1 MSKGP
6 FSGPALI
13 LLLSCAVALFA
24 ASALLEGYGEGSAA
38 GGKKAGPG
46 AYSVSAL
53 GYAGFYDTLRRLER
67 PVVRSAGRARAMA
80 GQRGLLIVAEPDIF
94 ALPHEYIASLADM
107 PRLLL
112 VLPKRHGERDSARPE
127 WIARAIPVPVDYAQQ
142 TLALVAGDGS
152 IARGDWPVAWKI
164 NELGVTPSGSGWVQL
179 ARSKGMR
186 PVVGNDDGMLVGELR
201 HGDDIV
207 WVLSDPD
214 LMANHGLGK
223 GDNAAFMV
231 ALVDRLG
238 SLDNSGG
245 NGPIVF
251 DETAHGFQE
260 AESSPVALLFRFPFV
275 IVTALLCVSALLFA
289 RAGASRFGAP
299 RTPPPE
305 TDFGK
310 SRLIGN
316 GARLLDYAGHHALVL
331 ERYARM
337 TVRSAAVALRAP
349 SGLSEDE
356 LARWLDRVGKARGVK
371 DSCADI
377 LHTVD
382 TIIAGDAK
390 NLSGL
395 FACARNIHRWKG
407 ELLHGASAH
416 RRAR

>member
-6 FSGPALI
+6 FSVPALI

-24 ASALLEGYGEGSAA
+24 ASALLEGHGGDAA
-38 GGKKAGPG
+38 GGNRAGPG

-67 PVVRSAGRARAMA
+67 PVVRSAGRARATA
-80 GQRGLLIVAEPDIF
+80 GQRGLLIVAEPEIF
-94 ALPHEYIASLADM
+94 GLPHEYIASLAEM

-112 VLPKRHGERDSARPE
+112 VLPKRQGERDPARLE
-127 WIARAIPVPVDYAQQ
+127 WIAKAVPVPVEYAQQ
-142 TLALVAGDGS
+142 TLALVAGDGAV
-152 IARGDWPVAWKI
+152 ARGDWPAAWKT
-164 NELGVTPSGSGWVQL
+164 NELGVTPSGTGWVQL
-179 ARSKGMR
+179 ARSKDMR
-186 PVVGNDDGMLVGELR
+186 PIVGNDDGMLVGELR
-201 HGDDIV
+201 HGDNIV

-214 LMANHGLGK
+214 VMANHGLGR
-223 GDNAAFMV
+223 GDNAAFMFT
-231 ALVDRLG
+231 LVDRLG
-238 SLDNSGG
+238 SLDNSGD

-251 DETAHGFQE
+251 DETVHGFQE
-260 AESSPVALLFRFPFV
+260 AESSPVALLFRFPFS
-275 IVTALLCVSALLFA
+275 IVTALLCVAALLFA
-289 RAGASRFGAP
+289 YAGASRFGAP
-299 RTPPPE
+299 RAAPPE

-310 SRLIGN
+310 SQLIGN

-331 ERYARM
+331 DRYARM
-337 TVRSAAVALRAP
+337 TVRFVAVALHAP
-349 SGLSEDE
+349 PGLAEDE
-356 LARWLDRVGKARGVK
+356 LLCWLDRVGKARGVK

-395 FACARNIHRWKG
+395 FACVRNIHRWKG
-407 ELLHGASAH
+407 ELLHGTSAH